1 MHSEPRKIVLT
12 GLVVSAVAI
21 AAYVSHAAKPWLSAD
36 EFDTARNEAPVHQTR
51 GDTTSGAVISG
62 PAAARS
68 DATSATGAT
77 GTTAT
82 SLQAAR
88 DSLQRNDLAGAQAQL
103 DAARSAHQD
112 DAQVRALQR
121 EVQARADNVQH
132 ALTVDRV
139 EKTLQPASKAAR
151 TSSSSIRHGRS
162 RDSRVASR
170 EATHDASNRARS
182 QAALDKLVAGLDSRS
197 APNARTMVNGGPPAV
212 GQPSTPAA
220 ALNAPPSAISAPVAA
235 PALSI
240 QPAPQAPLEVSAAP
254 ARPQA
259 ELNAQTTVLSAPVVQ
274 STSAGNAV
282 LKTDGGPKTRAQV
295 RAEIERARENG
306 SLPAFGNPDPAG
318 PGGAPSITGAPRP

>member
-21 AAYVSHAAKPWLSAD
+21 AAYVSHAAKPWLSTD

-68 DATSATGAT
+68 DATSAT

-121 EVQARADNVQH
+121 EVQARADSAQH
-132 ALTVDRV
+132 ATTVDRV

-197 APNARTMVNGGPPAV
+197 APNSRTMVNGGPPAV

-220 ALNAPPSAISAPVAA
+220 ALNAPPSAISESVAA

-240 QPAPQAPLEVSAAP
+240 QPAPQAPLEAPTAP

-259 ELNAQTTVLSAPVVQ
+259 ELTAQTTVLSTPVVQ

-318 PGGAPSITGAPRP
+318 PGGVPSITGASRP

>member
-68 DATSATGAT
+68 DATSATSAT

-132 ALTVDRV
+132 ATTVDRV

-151 TSSSSIRHGRS
+151 TSSLSIRHGRS

-197 APNARTMVNGGPPAV
+197 APNSRTMINGGPPAV
-212 GQPSTPAA
+212 GQPSTSAA

-282 LKTDGGPKTRAQV
+282 LKTDSGPKTRAQV

>member
-21 AAYVSHAAKPWLSAD
+21 AAYVSHAAKPWLSTD

-68 DATSATGAT
+68 DATSATGTT

-121 EVQARADNVQH
+121 EVQARADNAQH
-132 ALTVDRV
+132 ATTVDRV

-162 RDSRVASR
+162 RDIRVASR
-170 EATHDASNRARS
+170 EATHYASNHVRS

-197 APNARTMVNGGPPAV
+197 APNARAVVTGGPPAV

-220 ALNAPPSAISAPVAA
+220 ALNAPPSLISAPVAA

-240 QPAPQAPLEVSAAP
+240 QPAPQAPLEVPTAP

-259 ELNAQTTVLSAPVVQ
+259 ELTAQTTVLSTPVVQ